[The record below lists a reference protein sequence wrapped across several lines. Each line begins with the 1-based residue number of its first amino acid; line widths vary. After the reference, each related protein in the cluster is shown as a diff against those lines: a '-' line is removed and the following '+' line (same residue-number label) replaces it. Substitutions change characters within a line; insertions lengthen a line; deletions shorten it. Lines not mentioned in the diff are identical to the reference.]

1 MLITAHP
8 LYATVQALRSGR
20 RDLPSYLEQVCDRLE
35 QVDPQVQAFLP
46 EPDRRARLRREGQ
59 ALAARY
65 PEPSQRPALY
75 AGLVG
80 VKDIFHVDGFPT
92 RAGSQMPPELLT
104 GPEAAVVTR
113 LRQAGAL
120 VLGKTV
126 TTEFAYFHPGPTR
139 NPHNLAH
146 TPGGSSSGSA
156 AAVAAG
162 LVPLALGTQTIGS
175 IIRPAAFCGI
185 VGFKPSYDRIPTAG
199 LLYLSPSM
207 DHVGLFTQ
215 DVAGMQLAASLLCE
229 GWQEPPEPSRLPVLA
244 VPEGPYLA
252 QATPE
257 ALAAFQEQLEGLA
270 GQGIPVRRI
279 PALDD
284 VQEVNQRH
292 RRMVAG
298 EAARVHRAWF
308 EEYGERYSAHMRALI
323 QEGMQVTDEQLA
335 QDREASRAFREA
347 VQALMAREGIDLW
360 VAPSATGPAPE
371 GIQNTGDP
379 IMNLPWTHAGLPVVG
394 LPAGR
399 AANGLPLG
407 LQLVG
412 RFQQDERVLAWAA
425 LLAPFLEGGGVAPG
439 ISPS

>member
-1 MLITAHP
+1 MLISAHP
-8 LYATVQALRSGR
+8 LYATVEALRSGR
-20 RDLPSYLEQVCDRLE
+20 QDLPSYLEQVCHRLE
-35 QVDPQVQAFLP
+35 QVDPQIQAFLP
-46 EPDRRARLRREGQ
+46 EPDRRARLLREGQ

-65 PEPSQRPALY
+65 PEPAQRPPLY

-80 VKDIFHVDGFPT
+80 VKDIFHVEGFPT
-92 RAGSQMPPELLT
+92 RAGSQLPPELLT

-120 VLGKTV
+120 ILGKTV

-175 IIRPAAFCGI
+175 VIRPAAFCGI

-215 DVAGMQLAASLLCE
+215 DVAGMELAASLLCE
-229 GWQEPPEPSRLPVLA
+229 GWQEPTEAPRLPVLA
-244 VPEGPYLA
+244 VPQGPYLA

-257 ALAAFQEQLEGLA
+257 ALAAFQEQLDRLA
-270 GQGIPVRRI
+270 AQGVTVRQV
-279 PALDD
+279 PALAD

-292 RRMVAG
+292 RRIVAG

-308 EEYGERYSAHMRALI
+308 AAHGERYSPHMRALI

-335 QDREASRAFREA
+335 RDRAASLAFREEL
-347 VQALMAREGIDLW
+347 QARMAQEGIDLW

-371 GIQNTGDP
+371 GIQSTGDP

-412 RFQQDERVLAWAA
+412 RFLQDEQVLAWAA
-425 LLAPFLEGGGVAPG
+425 PLASLLEG
-439 ISPS
+439 